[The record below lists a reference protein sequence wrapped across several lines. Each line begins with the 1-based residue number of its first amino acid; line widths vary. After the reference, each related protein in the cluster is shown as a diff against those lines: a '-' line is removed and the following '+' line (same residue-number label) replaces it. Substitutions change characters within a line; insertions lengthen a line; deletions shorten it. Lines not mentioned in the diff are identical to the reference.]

1 MMALRQAGEDA
12 QGSELAGKVQSR
24 QRRDKIKDNIA
35 DVESRKSFAVTCGR
49 AAGSQGPGS
58 GVSGD
63 LWWKEA
69 GRGCLVTEDQ
79 CINL

>member
-1 MMALRQAGEDA
+1 MHRVLNWQERCKAD
-12 QGSELAGKVQSR
+12 
-24 QRRDKIKDNIA
+24 RRDKVKDKIA
-35 DVESRKSFAVTCGR
+35 DIESRKSFAAACGR

-79 CINL
+79 CINLW